1 MSGAAQS
8 VERTRRGAWHL
19 RRQGDVLVL
28 SRRVP
33 ARFDLSA
40 SALLMTGG
48 RRIGRA
54 RMAHQLRQDIWRCL
68 QGLRGFWPV
77 VRIEHREDALHVT
90 AGGGLDSALPQSAR
104 LRAEAMLAALLA
116 DRTHQGRWLRHATVR
131 VDGDTGVRAADG
143 GA

>member
-8 VERTRRGAWHL
+8 VESTRRGAWHL

-40 SALLMTGG
+40 SILLGMGG
-48 RRIGRA
+48 RRISRA
-54 RMAHQLRQDIWRCL
+54 RMAHQVRQDMWRCL

-77 VRIEHREDALHVT
+77 VRIEHREDALQVT

-104 LRAEAMLAALLA
+104 LRAEAALVAVLE
-116 DRTHQGRWLRHATVR
+116 DPVHQARWLRHAV
-131 VDGDTGVRAADG
+131 VKAAGKLAGG

>member
-1 MSGAAQS
+1 MSGAAQT

-19 RRQGDVLVL
+19 QRQGDVLVL

-54 RMAHQLRQDIWRCL
+54 RMAHQLRQDMWRCL
-68 QGLRGFWPV
+68 QGVRGFWPV
-77 VRIEHREDALHVT
+77 VRIEHREDALQVT
-90 AGGGLDSALPQSAR
+90 AGGGLDNVLPQSAKS
-104 LRAEAMLAALLA
+104 RAEGMLAAVLEDPA
-116 DRTHQGRWLRHATVR
+116 HQARWLRHAV
-131 VDGDTGVRAADG
+131 VKAAGG